1 MSLFDRFLSTNSNAV
16 PWKELKTIS
25 DLEQALE
32 RSYEVPVALFKHSI
46 SCGISAMVKS
56 QLEAEWDLE
65 GQEIEIY
72 YLDLINH
79 RDVSNLIADKLGVWH
94 QSPQVILVK
103 DGQAVYNASHQAIR
117 VSRIKSE
124 LAKG

>member
-79 RDVSNLIADKLGVWH
+79 RMA
-94 QSPQVILVK
+94 PQKVACIGSV
-103 DGQAVYNASHQAIR
+103 QANCGLSA
-117 VSRIKSE
+117 
-124 LAKG
+124 